1 MIFPKFF
8 STFRPFFHLIQVWID
23 LEIWIFRSLENNW
36 YLIGIFRKRAIESW
50 DLWIGMDWFEW
61 AFGKWVSKL
70 NLIWTFENRSFDLW
84 KIILWIFLI
93 FGKSS
98 NHLSNIWRRY
108 NGSLNL
114 YSFEKFGLWMFKK
127 ISSVHHDY
135 WWKIVG
141 IFLGN
146 GVRYADQIFIML
158 VTNPDSEIYIF
169 FNKTS
174 ISVRDLKGWQ
184 RFHPISLLEAI
195 NSATWVQRK

>member
-8 STFRPFFHLIQVWID
+8 STFHPFFHLIQIWID

-127 ISSVHHDY
+127 NFKCTSRLLM
-135 WWKIVG
+135 K
-141 IFLGN
+141 N
-146 GVRYADQIFIML
+146 CR
-158 VTNPDSEIYIF
+158 YIF
-169 FNKTS
+169 RQWSKIRRSN
-174 ISVRDLKGWQ
+174 
-184 RFHPISLLEAI
+184 FHNASHE
-195 NSATWVQRK
+195 SW